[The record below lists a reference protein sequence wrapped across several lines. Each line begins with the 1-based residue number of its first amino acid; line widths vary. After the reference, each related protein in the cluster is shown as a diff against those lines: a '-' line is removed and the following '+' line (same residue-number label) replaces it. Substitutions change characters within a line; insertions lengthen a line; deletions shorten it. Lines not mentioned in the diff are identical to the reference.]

1 MYLPRADRAFGSDY
15 TLIHLSEFEREKG
28 GSGMILHQMYEIDR
42 AHWKSLDSKERRC
55 DTDNKNYVTK
65 CITKFL
71 QNLIGCSMGM
81 PESNKEVDR

>member
-1 MYLPRADRAFGSDY
+1 MYLPRADRSFGSDY
-15 TLIHLSEFEREKG
+15 TYMQLFELERERE
-28 GSGMILHQMYEIDR
+28 SGMVLQQMYEVDR

-55 DTDNKNYVTK
+55 DSENKNYVTK

-71 QNLIGCSMGM
+71 ENSIGCSMGM